1 MSELEKIGKIDLS
14 EEAYLKP
21 VSNKGI
27 GFYNLDKNT
36 AKFQFRVSKDDKP
49 LLISDKN
56 VKGYAFFKAQNG
68 TDKQRPSTSGVLD
81 IEFIDPMRG
90 LIGITVPQWFLK
102 NVANT
107 TVLGEVY
114 LSLNDFN
121 TTGKDDT
128 VVLGTFSFSVKDSL
142 VNQIESDI
150 KVSYIRMFDE
160 LRTELELK
168 VQQLKQDIGDTQSL
182 IESIKQIANDS
193 LAKINKAQADAI
205 SAITDA
211 LLSST
216 NSIDLER
223 DEALRQIDAKRDA
236 VKTDYDL
243 SNDTFK
249 QLVSDST
256 KTFNDNATNAN
267 KTIDDKVNAFNQTL
281 GEGGFTTQADVDN
294 KLATLT
300 WQKFKLTNDDGSRI
314 RLNGNGADVTTL
326 DVGFYQIYNYTGMPT
341 GEGDSNS
348 YWNIDITTGAD
359 NVKQILA
366 TLSYK
371 NKRFIKTI
379 HKGQDLGWR
388 ALTNEVIDTGWIDLQ
403 LINGASPNNSLISS
417 GGFTSAYR
425 SITSNGIT
433 RKMIRLNAT
442 TLTHGQTLALLPK
455 GFVNNLV
462 FFGINTPRNKNSG
475 RISLNTSGTVNF
487 SATVDPSAWTNT
499 DYIYGQY
506 EWTE

>member
-128 VVLGTFSFSVKDSL
+128 VVLGTFSFSVRDSL

-223 DEALRQIDAKRDA
+223 DEALRQIDAKREA

-249 QLVSDST
+249 QLVSNST
-256 KTFNDNATNAN
+256 QAFNDNATNAN

-281 GEGGFTTQADVDN
+281 NEGGFTTQEDVDS
-294 KLATLT
+294 KLATLS

-326 DVGFYQIYNYTGMPT
+326 DVGFYQIYNYSGMPT
-341 GEGDSNS
+341 GEGDANS
-348 YWNIDITTGAD
+348 YWNVDITTGAD

-388 ALTNEVIDTGWIDLQ
+388 ALTNEVIDTGWINLQ
-403 LINGASPNNSLISS
+403 LINGASPNNSLISN
-417 GGFTSAYR
+417 GGFNSAYR

-455 GFVNNLV
+455 GFVNNLL
-462 FFGINTPRNKNSG
+462 FFGISTPRNKNSG

-487 SATVDPSAWTNT
+487 DATVDPSAWTNT